1 MKATIYKNTTGCR
14 CNVLKIG
21 KCRLKALWMVMDG
34 DGKPYMSRL
43 KFTTCSKHLIRAIR
57 ETIDSNQA
65 VNVLNDEDT
74 FNEKDFL
81 IE

>member
-1 MKATIYKNTTGCR
+1 MKATIYKNTTGFK

-21 KCRLKALWMVMDG
+21 KCRLKALWMVMES

-43 KFTTCSKHLIRAIR
+43 NFTTCSKHLIRAIR
-57 ETIDSNQA
+57 ETINSNS
-65 VNVLNDEDT
+65 VTLLNDKDEFTEDE
-74 FNEKDFL
+74 FK